1 MKIRITADSTCD
13 MPLALR
19 EEHGVTLAPLAVV
32 VGDDVH
38 YDGVD
43 ITQQEIFDAVEAGK
57 VVKTAARN
65 AYEYGKLFRSVL
77 ADCDAVIHLSLSKK
91 LSASYSSA
99 CLAAQEF
106 DNVYVVDSQNLTVG
120 SSLLVLEAI
129 DMINRGMEP
138 ALIAAKLNSIAQ
150 RVDTSFILEQVDYLF
165 RGGRCS
171 GVEAVG
177 AKMLHIRPSIE
188 VTHGEMGVGR
198 KYRGRFE
205 RCLEKYVADKLADR
219 DAIDLSR
226 AFVVQAGCPDE
237 WTQQVRRQLLDAGF
251 ATVLEAQAGCTISTH
266 CGPHTLGVIFLRKS
280 AKE

>member
-1 MKIRITADSTCD
+1 MKIRFTADSTCD
-13 MPLALR
+13 MPLPLR
-19 EEHGVTLAPLAVV
+19 EQYGVELAPLTVV
-32 VGDDVH
+32 VGDEMH

-65 AYEYGKLFRSVL
+65 AYEYGKLFRRALEDS
-77 ADCDAVIHLSLSKK
+77 DAVIHFSLSKS

-99 CLAAQEF
+99 CMAAQEME
-106 DNVYVVDSQNLTVG
+106 NVYVIDSANLSVG
-120 SSLLVLEAI
+120 TSLLMLEAI
-129 DMINRGMEP
+129 DMAQRGWEP
-138 ALIAAKLNSIAQ
+138 SLIAAKVNNLAR

-177 AKMLHIRPSIE
+177 AKVLHIRPSIE
-188 VTHGEMGVGR
+188 VTRGEMGVGR

-205 RCLEKYVADKLADR
+205 RCLVKYVADKLEDR
-219 DAIDLSR
+219 DSIDFAR

-237 WTQQVRRQLLDAGF
+237 WTQQVHRQLLDAGF
-251 ATVLEAQAGCTISTH
+251 AEVIDATAGCTISTH
-266 CGPHTLGVIFLRKS
+266 CGPHTLGIVFKRKGD
-280 AKE
+280 KV

>member
-13 MPLALR
+13 MPLALL
-19 EEHGVTLAPLAVV
+19 EQHGVTLMPLTVV
-32 VGDDVH
+32 LGEEMR

-43 ITQQEIFDAVEAGK
+43 ITQQEIFDAVENGR

-65 AYEYGKLFRSVL
+65 AYEYGKLFQRVL
-77 ADCDAVIHLSLSKK
+77 DDCDAVIHLSLSKK
-91 LSASYSSA
+91 LSASYASA
-99 CLAAQEF
+99 CLAAQDF
-106 DNVYVVDSQNLTVG
+106 DNVYVVDSRNLSVG
-120 SSLLVLEAI
+120 STMLILFAVHMA
-129 DMINRGMEP
+129 DKGMEP
-138 ALIAAKLNSIAQ
+138 ALIAAKLGNIAR

-188 VTHGEMGVGR
+188 VTDGEMGVGR

-205 RCLEKYVADKLADR
+205 RCLEKYVADKLEDK
-219 DAIDLSR
+219 DSIDFTR

-237 WTQQVRRQLLDAGF
+237 WTRQVHQQLIDAGF
-251 ATVLEAQAGCTISTH
+251 AEVIDATAGCTISTH
-266 CGPHTLGVIFLRKS
+266 CGPHTLGIIFLRKD
-280 AKE
+280 AKV